1 MSGSKSTPSKAA
13 TPAPVSPSQQV
24 LKRIEVVQLKGLKD
38 LSLDI
43 APAGLTAI
51 MGANCSGKT
60 TVLHALAC
68 AYKPLLPT
76 DPEYRFPMFLKPNTD
91 ALWRGSEFIITMD
104 YRVGTNQF
112 TDQTVRFT
120 KQADRWAPRFKRLP
134 QRPVRFVQIRDSVP
148 DLESITLNSMVHYT
162 RTGRPDVVSK
172 QVMDAA
178 GVVLNRSYTTYD
190 NIEYRFRGKKSIGV
204 TLGALQYAGV
214 AMSSGE
220 QRVFKIID
228 TVFSAPKYALI
239 LVDELD
245 LFLHQEAMDRLID
258 VMVDHCEKQNKQLVF
273 TTHFPAVA
281 DLYAKVNI
289 STIHRIGDKTSVW
302 RGYSYEALRFITGKQ
317 EKPLAIHVEDDVALT
332 IVSKVAADLGLRK
345 YLEVGRYGP
354 AKNAFTLGAGLI
366 LNGTSTSNSLI
377 VLDGDIYTTEVERRK
392 QVGDALT
399 GTAPV
404 NDTQREELF
413 ALIWLF
419 KAEEGLAPEQMLHRM
434 LGTIKESDLGDES
447 EKALLRIAQTINAV
461 PEKHGYVNRIIELS
475 GEESRAVAL
484 RAVVNLAAKAAYWST
499 YTEPVVQWLNTKK
512 DELNLS

>member
-1 MSGSKSTPSKAA
+1 MTQGKPAA
-13 TPAPVSPSQQV
+13 PAPAPPSQQV
-24 LKRIEVVQLKGLKD
+24 LKRIEVVQLKGLREM
-38 LSLDI
+38 SLDF

-68 AYKPLLPT
+68 SYRPLMPG
-76 DPEYRFPMFLKPNTD
+76 DPAYRFPMFFKPNTD
-91 ALWRGSEFIITMD
+91 ALWRGSEFSITVD
-104 YRVGTNQF
+104 YRVGSASH
-112 TDQTVRFT
+112 TDRSVLFT
-120 KQADRWAPRFKRLP
+120 KQSDRWAPRFNKLP
-134 QRPVRFVQIRDSVP
+134 QRSVRFVQIRDSVP

-162 RTGRPDVVSK
+162 RTNRPDPVSK
-172 QVMDAA
+172 RIMEAA
-178 GVVLNRSYTTYD
+178 SVVLNRTYSTYD
-190 NIEYRFRGKKSIGV
+190 NIKYKYRGKESIGV
-204 TLGALQYAGV
+204 SLNGLLYAGV

-228 TVFSAPKYALI
+228 TVFSAPKYSLI

-258 VMVDHCEKQNKQLVF
+258 VMVDHCDKQKKQLVF

-281 DLYAKVNI
+281 DLYDKVNI
-289 STIHRIGDKTSVW
+289 STIHRLGEKTSVW
-302 RGYSYEALRFITGKQ
+302 KGFSYEALRFITGKQ
-317 EKPLAIHVEDDVALT
+317 EKPIAIHVEDDVAQT

-345 YLEVGRYGP
+345 YLEIGRYGP

-366 LNGTSTSNSLI
+366 LNGTATNNSLI
-377 VLDGDIYTTEVERRK
+377 ILDGDVYMAEEERRK

-404 NDTQREELF
+404 NDNQRDQLF
-413 ALIWLF
+413 ALIEML
-419 KAEEGLAPEQMLHRM
+419 KAQDGLAPEQMLHRM
-434 LGTIKESDLGDES
+434 LSTIVESDLLNES
-447 EKALLRIAQTINAV
+447 EKALLRIAHTIHSA

-484 RAVVNLAAKAAYWST
+484 RAVVDLAARSAYWGT
-499 YTEPVVQWLNTKK
+499 YIEPVVMWLTAKK
-512 DELNLS
+512 GELSLS